1 MATVNEELADAE
13 VSHAI
18 GLQRFS
24 NGVVNRMVAL
34 LNRVDADLFAQ
45 LMVAIERMPPGS
57 FTVQRLDQ
65 LLQSVQALNAQVYAT
80 LRGDLEGEMVAFVE
94 YEANY
99 EYQLLTNTIPQEVQV
114 VVPVAR
120 VSASQVYAAAMARPF
135 QGKLLSEFT
144 RDIEAARMTRIRDAV
159 RIGFVEGETVAQ
171 MVRRIRGTRAAGYAD
186 GLLETDRRAAEAIV
200 RTSVN
205 HLSNVTRQALYAE
218 NEDLV
223 SEWQFLAT
231 LDGRTTVTCASLSGK
246 TFPVGKGPQPP
257 RHINCR
263 STSVPVVK
271 SAWEALG
278 LSKDEI
284 DPGTQASMDGQ
295 VAGDLNYSDWLRGKP
310 AAFQDE
316 VLGSTRGKLF
326 RDGKV
331 DIDRFTNDKGKV
343 YSLDELRRRD
353 AALFERAGVAE

>member
-24 NGVVNRMVAL
+24 NGVVNRMAAL

-80 LRGDLEGEMVAFVE
+80 LRGDLEDEMVAFVE

-99 EYQLLTNTIPQEVQV
+99 QYQLLTNTIPQEVQV

-159 RIGFVEGETVAQ
+159 RIGFVEGETISQ
-171 MVRRIRGTRAAGYAD
+171 MVRRIRGTRTAGYAD

-205 HLSNVTRQALYAE
+205 HLSNVTRQAFYAE
-218 NEDLV
+218 NDDLV

-246 TFPVGKGPQPP
+246 TFPIGKGPQPP

-263 STSVPVVK
+263 STSTPVIK
-271 SAWEALG
+271 AWEELG
-278 LSKDEI
+278 LTKEEI
-284 DPGTQASMDGQ
+284 GKGTQASMDGY
-295 VAGDLNYSDWLRGKP
+295 VADDINYSDWLRNKP
-310 AAFQDE
+310 ASFQDE
-316 VLGSTRGKLF
+316 VLGPTRGKLF

-331 DIDRFTNDKGKV
+331 SIDKFTNDKGKV
-343 YSLDELRRRD
+343 YSLDELRQRD
-353 AALFERAGVAE
+353 ADLFERAGVAA

>member
-159 RIGFVEGETVAQ
+159 RIGFVEGETISQ
-171 MVRRIRGTRAAGYAD
+171 MVRRIRGTRTAGYAD

-205 HLSNVTRQALYAE
+205 HLSNVTRQAFYAE
-218 NEDLV
+218 NDDLV

-316 VLGSTRGKLF
+316 VLGPTRGKLF